1 MDLSF
6 LENLIPNLA
15 AFFNVQPA
23 TMLLLVTIVVTTCN
37 LVGRLIPDDKTGLL
51 GLIRDVCKLL
61 GVYAPNRVT
70 AGITVNDVARSV
82 VGTPEPEVREAA
94 ESPDSLIPEVV
105 QDMGN
110 LPSNV
115 VPAFPGLQS
124 CSTRDPKTGRFVK
137 REEGE
142 SI

>member
-6 LENLIPNLA
+6 LEHLIPDLA
-15 AFFNVQPA
+15 AYFNVQPS
-23 TMLLLVTIVVTTCN
+23 TMLLLATVFVTVCN
-37 LVGRLIPDDKTGLL
+37 LIGRVIPDDKTGAL

-70 AGITVNDVARSV
+70 SGISVNDVARAVVSQADNSV
-82 VGTPEPEVREAA
+82 LAAA
-94 ESPDSLIPEVV
+94 ESPDSLIPEVM
-105 QDMGN
+105 QDMGAQ
-110 LPSNV
+110 STV

-124 CSTRDPKTGRFVK
+124 CSVRDPKTGRFVK